1 MSKLYAL
8 TDAYQALWSLVEDD
22 ETDLTIIEEA
32 LQGVEDAIETKAG
45 NIALFIRDLDDEAK
59 IIKAEEERLYAR
71 RKALENK
78 RDGIKGFLL
87 QAMDHMEMP
96 KIKTKV
102 YTITC
107 ANSPASIAIMDES
120 LIPERFLTYIPASYT
135 PRKKD
140 ILEAWKNGEVIPG
153 TQLVQNRNLR
163 IR

>member
-8 TDAYQALWSLVEDD
+8 TDAYQALWSLVEDE

-59 IIKAEEERLYAR
+59 IIKHEEERLYAR

-78 RDGIKGFLL
+78 RDGIKSFLL
-87 QAMDHMEMP
+87 QAMDHMEIP

-102 YTITC
+102 YTIT
-107 ANSPASIAIMDES
+107 AQNNQATVAITDDT
-120 LIPERFLTYIPASYT
+120 LIPDRFLTFIPASYT
-135 PRKKD
+135 VRKKD
-140 ILEAWKNGEVIPG
+140 VLDAWKAGEVVPG
-153 TQLVQNRNLR
+153 TELVQGRGLR

>member
-8 TDAYQALWSLVEDD
+8 TDAYQALWSLVEDE

-59 IIKAEEERLYAR
+59 IIKAEEERLYGR
-71 RKALENK
+71 RKSLENK
-78 RDGIKGFLL
+78 RDGIKSFLL

-96 KIKTKV
+96 KIKTTV
-102 YTITC
+102 YTISVQ
-107 ANSPASIAIMDES
+107 NNPATVAITDES
-120 LIPERFLTYIPASYT
+120 LIPDRFLTLIPASYQV
-135 PRKKD
+135 RKKD
-140 ILEAWKNGEVIPG
+140 VLDAWKNGEVIPG
-153 TQLVQNRNLR
+153 SQLTQGRSLR